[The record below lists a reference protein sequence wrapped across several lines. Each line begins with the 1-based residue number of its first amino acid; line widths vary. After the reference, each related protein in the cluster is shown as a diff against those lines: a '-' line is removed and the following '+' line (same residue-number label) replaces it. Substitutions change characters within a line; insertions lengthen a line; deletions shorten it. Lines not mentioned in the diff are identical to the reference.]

1 MKKDDISRLLQ
12 RFLAAREEGKE
23 PYFDADQLD
32 ELLDS
37 FEESDDYM
45 YYDEVLALGLKLHP
59 GSTDLQIR
67 KCKQLV
73 YNSDY
78 EEALVLM
85 DNIAETD
92 NQELNTLR
100 LECYAT
106 MSQYAKVIEFIEELV
121 SADCDYLED
130 IFEYIAPIFSD
141 FEMIKEARD
150 FIDRGLG
157 LFPDNQ
163 VLKNELCYI
172 LETEGD
178 LSKAIE
184 VCNELIDK
192 NPYSNEYWLTLG
204 RLHSMIGDF
213 DKAIE
218 AFDFALTCDD
228 SDMEL
233 KILKAYCLYMNDSFE
248 KALEVYMEISADAEI
263 RPRINPLMAECYIK
277 LENYEKAY
285 ELLNERIY
293 AQKPDS
299 EPSSYINFI
308 RCCVE
313 TNRDREAS
321 DVLFK
326 AAKLFPTNIRILSLL
341 ALTYQENGDDEL
353 ALATADKLFLALD
366 GIDKHT
372 TEDCETILRAGQY
385 LYTKGESEKALI
397 YYQKVMQLN
406 PDMPYINI
414 HTAMAYL
421 SMGDM
426 KHFGEYFRKAGPDEL
441 KQYMIDVGFNEELL
455 ETAPLFQKSIPPE
468 DLVKE
473 FLKNKDNSN

>member
-1 MKKDDISRLLQ
+1 
-12 RFLAAREEGKE
+12 
-23 PYFDADQLD
+23 
-32 ELLDS
+32 
-37 FEESDDYM
+37 
-45 YYDEVLALGLKLHP
+45 
-59 GSTDLQIR
+59 
-67 KCKQLV
+67 
-73 YNSDY
+73 
-78 EEALVLM
+78 
-85 DNIAETD
+85 
-92 NQELNTLR
+92 
-100 LECYAT
+100 
-106 MSQYAKVIEFIEELV
+106 
-121 SADCDYLED
+121 
-130 IFEYIAPIFSD
+130 
-141 FEMIKEARD
+141 
-150 FIDRGLG
+150 
-157 LFPDNQ
+157 
-163 VLKNELCYI
+163 
-172 LETEGD
+172 
-178 LSKAIE
+178 
-184 VCNELIDK
+184 
-192 NPYSNEYWLTLG
+192 
-204 RLHSMIGDF
+204 
-213 DKAIE
+213 
-218 AFDFALTCDD
+218 
-228 SDMEL
+228 
-233 KILKAYCLYMNDSFE
+233 MNDSFE